1 MRDENIVRR
10 WAVALFS
17 IASLVTFVLTLTIP
31 TLWVG
36 RWAAVGVPF
45 RFQTTHDRS
54 QRFSHPDVLGESAN
68 GAEDAASNHSAD
80 TIEWFRYVL
89 AGRRAI
95 ELVHTELTLWH
106 IPGLQDATIDGPEG
120 RDTAHIAEGPRG
132 FSIQPD
138 SRRLIVLAVSLF
150 CCPVTSICVGSIR
163 ATI

>member
-1 MRDENIVRR
+1 MGSSTVFYRVTRDVR
-10 WAVALFS
+10 VDVNNPS
-17 IASLVTFVLTLTIP
+17 
-31 TLWVG
+31 LWVG

-45 RFQTTHDRS
+45 RFQTSHDRS
-54 QRFSHPDVLGESAN
+54 RSPHLDVLGESVSK
-68 GAEDAASNHSAD
+68 AEDAASNHSAD

-106 IPGLQDATIDGPEG
+106 IPGRQDATIDGPEG

-132 FSIQPD
+132 FSIQLD